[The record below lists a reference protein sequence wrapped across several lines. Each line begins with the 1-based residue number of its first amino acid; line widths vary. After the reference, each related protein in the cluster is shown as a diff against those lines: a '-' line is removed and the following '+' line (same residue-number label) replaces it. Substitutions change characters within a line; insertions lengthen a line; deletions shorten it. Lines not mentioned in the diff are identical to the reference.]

1 MSRLEARLRKLE
13 GAIAASPT
21 GPWCRDCGGWHCP
34 SLLEFIKEC
43 DLGGKPACACCPRCR
58 WLREL
63 YAKMEEWTD
72 PSISATTE

>member
-1 MSRLEARLRKLE
+1 MGRLEARLRKLE
-13 GAIAASPT
+13 GAIAGSPA
-21 GPWCRDCGGWHCP
+21 GPWCRDGGGWQVDT
-34 SLLEFIKEC
+34 LLDAIKCE
-43 DLGGKPACACCPRCR
+43 LNNKPPCTCCPRCR